1 MVGQWLTKMFN
12 PIYRALLMYGEGS
25 TVYPKQRFEEISKEG
40 YSYNAEVYASIN
52 KLALS
57 VSSVPYKVVE
67 HLPNGETMELDYNHP
82 LCRLMRNPNDYQSW
96 QELVESY
103 VSFYALHGNAYMQ
116 PLIPDGSRRK
126 TPVELHVWRPDKI
139 KILQGNATRPILG
152 YEYEENG
159 VIVKVPYDGF
169 IHWKTWNPMEWWY
182 GLSPVTPASYAIDL
196 HSEYNKHNFNVI
208 KRGARQPNYLE
219 YTGKMLTQAQVEK
232 IRDDFE
238 SKYGGAENA
247 GKPPI
252 TYGGLSIKELN
263 GFKPVDMDWVDGQ
276 MNAKRQINTAL
287 GIPSELLNDI
297 EAKKYGNLLESRRMF
312 WIETVIPTAE
322 KMYATLTRGV
332 ARHFGRNIEIIVD
345 KDKIDGIQGERAILY
360 DKITNA
366 YKEGLLN
373 REEARIELG
382 HDPE

>member
-1 MVGQWLTKMFN
+1 MVGDILRKMFN
-12 PIYRALLMYGEGS
+12 PIYRALMVFGEGS
-25 TVYPKQRFEEISKEG
+25 SIYPKQRFEDISKEG
-40 YSYNAEVYASIN
+40 YSYNAEVFASIN
-52 KLALS
+52 KLALA
-57 VSSVPYKVVE
+57 VSSVPIKIVE
-67 HLPNGETMELDYNHP
+67 HMPNGEHMELPYNHP
-82 LCRLMRNPNDYQSW
+82 LVRLVRRPNDYQSW
-96 QELVESY
+96 REMVESY
-103 VSFYALHGNAYMQ
+103 VSFYALHGNSYIQ
-116 PLIPDGSRRK
+116 PLKVDGKR
-126 TPVELHVWRPDKI
+126 TPSELHVWRPDKI

-159 VIVKVPYDGF
+159 VIVKLPYDAL

-238 SKYGGAENA
+238 SKYGGADNA

-252 TYGGLSIKELN
+252 TYGGLAIKELN

-287 GIPSELLNDI
+287 GVPSELLNDV

-312 WIETVIPTAE
+312 WIDTIIPTAE
-322 KMYATLTRGV
+322 KMYATLTRGL
-332 ARHFGRNIEIIVD
+332 AHQFGRNIEFIVD

-366 YKEGLLN
+366 YKEGVLN

-382 HDPE
+382 HDPN

>member
-1 MVGQWLTKMFN
+1 MVRELLTKMFN
-12 PIYRALLMYGEGS
+12 PIYRALMVYGEGS
-25 TVYPKQRFEEISKEG
+25 TIYQKQRFEEISKEG
-40 YSYNAEVYASIN
+40 YSYNAEVFASVR
-52 KLALS
+52 KLAQS
-57 VSSVPYKVVE
+57 VASVPYKIIE
-67 HLPNGETMELDYNHP
+67 HLPNGETVEVPQSHP
-82 LCRLMRNPNDYQSW
+82 LHRLLRRPNDYQSW
-96 QELVESY
+96 QELVEAY
-103 VSFYALHGNAYMQ
+103 ASFYVLQGNSYMQ
-116 PLIPDGSRRK
+116 PLSIEGNARQKVS
-126 TPVELHVWRPDKI
+126 ELHVWRPDKI

-159 VIVKVPYDGF
+159 VIVKLPYDGM

-208 KRGARQPNYLE
+208 KRGARHPSYLQYE
-219 YTGKMLTQAQVEK
+219 GKLLTQQQVEK

-238 SKYGGAENA
+238 SKYGGADNA

-252 TYGGLSIKELN
+252 VYGGLSMKELN
-263 GFKPVDMDWVDGQ
+263 GFKPVDMDWIDGQ
-276 MNAKRQINTAL
+276 MNAKRQINTAF
-287 GIPSELLNDI
+287 GVPSELLNDV

-312 WIETVIPTAE
+312 WIETVIPTAVN
-322 KMYATLTRGV
+322 MYATLTRGV
-332 ARHFGRNIEIIVD
+332 AHRYSRNIEIVVD
-345 KDKIDGIQGERAILY
+345 KDKIDGIQGERSILY

-373 REEARIELG
+373 REEARLELG